1 MATSVVYDIGNQK
14 VADAELDDRI
24 FDVTVNP
31 SLFYETVRMQL
42 ASRRTGTAAT
52 KNRALV
58 RGGGAKPWK
67 QKGTGRARA
76 GSNRSPIWR
85 KGGVIFPPKPRAY
98 GYALPKKVRVLGL
111 KVALSDFNRADR
123 IKIVDRFVL
132 TEPKAKAGA
141 KYLTE
146 LKMEGEI
153 LIVMSEKDPSFERGV
168 RNLAGVKLTLAKDL
182 NIFDLLKS
190 GWVLMDKKAVAQLEE
205 RLS

>member
-1 MATSVVYDIGNQK
+1 MPLQQKIFNAEMNQAVVHEN
-14 VADAELDDRI
+14 LRW
-24 FDVTVNP
+24 F
-31 SLFYETVRMQL
+31 L
-42 ASRRTGTAAT
+42 ASRRQGTHSALT
-52 KNRALV
+52 RAEV
-58 RGGGAKPWK
+58 SGGGAKPWK